1 MLTDAGN
8 DLAAVL
14 ADAWGRL
21 GRATGERRRTTGR
34 VALASV
40 NGRGG
45 PALRTVVLRS
55 ADPEARRLEI
65 HTDRRS
71 AKIAEIEADPAV
83 ALLLYEAADEVQIR
97 VEGRAALLPPGPDL
111 DAAWAATP
119 GPIRAAYRMPGP
131 PGTLIADPALPP
143 PSREGTEEGRENFA
157 VIVLTVDRIDW
168 VRLDPGAD
176 RRALFDWTGG
186 ALKAN
191 WLIP

>member
-1 MLTDAGN
+1 MAAGD
-8 DLAAVL
+8 DLDTVL
-14 ADAWGRL
+14 AEAWARL

-34 VALASV
+34 VAFATL

-55 ADPEARRLEI
+55 ADPVARRLEI

-71 AKIAEIEADPAV
+71 VKVAEIQADPAA

-97 VEGRAALLPPGPDL
+97 VEGRAALLPPGPAL

-119 GPIRAAYRMPGP
+119 GPIRAAYRMPGS
-131 PGTLIADPALPP
+131 PGTAIADPALPP
-143 PSREGTEEGRENFA
+143 PSTDGSEAGRENFA

-168 VRLDPGAD
+168 VRLVPGAD
-176 RRALFDWTGG
+176 RRAAFDWTGG
-186 ALKAN
+186 ALLAS